1 MKNYIYRNLFT
12 KGDIGY
18 AYYKVLYDKEGMAN
32 DFKCLEAN
40 DVYHQFVA
48 ASAGQIIGKTLSAGG
63 AETASLIE

>member
-40 DVYHQFVA
+40 DIYHQFVTRPR
-48 ASAGQIIGKTLSAGG
+48 GK
-63 AETASLIE
+63 